1 MVISRKL
8 KKVGDMLE
16 TKVIVIC
23 NNKGGV
29 GKSTCTAAIADI
41 LARKLNHST
50 LIIDADPQGNLSGR
64 FGFRQDIK
72 SVNNSLDV
80 YLFNELNVA
89 LNPEKNNSIDINYF
103 FSNCVQFSL
112 SSSDKIFYDKL
123 KIIPATSALERII
136 AAYMASPQ
144 ESDGI
149 LRKMMRRI
157 KDTKIFD
164 YVLIDTQPNLSYFLK
179 QIMMASD
186 YVIVPVEPV
195 EDAFNGAKAI
205 GHIFNNV
212 AQKKSEFKFDDKI
225 DFLGVF
231 FNKWKK
237 GTVAS
242 RKFESEINQ
251 VWKNNPVFDT
261 KIPMNQDAVNA
272 ANLFAPITTARP
284 SSTAAKSLEK
294 LTKEMVSKIG

>member
-1 MVISRKL
+1 MV
-8 KKVGDMLE
+8 V

-23 NNKGGV
+23 NNNGGV

-41 LARKLNHST
+41 LARKLNYPT
-50 LIIDADPQGNLSGR
+50 LLIDADPQGNLSGR
-64 FGFRQDIK
+64 FGFRPEIK

-80 YLFNELNVA
+80 YLYNELNVA
-89 LNPEKNNSIDINYF
+89 IDPEHNQSISINYF
-103 FSNCVQFSL
+103 FNDCEQFSV
-112 SSSDKIFYDKL
+112 DADNKKIYENL
-123 KIIPATSALERII
+123 KIIPASSALERII
-136 AAYMASPQ
+136 ASYMASPQ

-149 LRKMMRRI
+149 FRKMMREI
-157 KDTKIFD
+157 KDTQKFE

-186 YVIVPVEPV
+186 YVVVPVEPV

-205 GHIFNNV
+205 GHVFNSV
-212 AQKKSEFKFDDKI
+212 AQKKSEFKIDDKI

-231 FNKWKK
+231 FNKWRK

-242 RKFESEINQ
+242 KKFESDITR
-251 VWKNNPVFDT
+251 VWKNNPIFDT

-272 ANLFAPITTARP
+272 ANFFAPVTTAKP
-284 SSTAAKSLEK
+284 ASIAAKALEN
-294 LTKEMVSKIG
+294 LTKEMVNKIG

>member
-1 MVISRKL
+1 MV
-8 KKVGDMLE
+8 V

-41 LARKLNHST
+41 LARKLNYPT
-50 LIIDADPQGNLSGR
+50 LLIDADPQGNLSGR
-64 FGFRQDIK
+64 FGFRPEIK

-80 YLFNELNVA
+80 YLYNELNVA
-89 LNPEKNNSIDINYF
+89 IDPEHNQSISINYF
-103 FSNCVQFSL
+103 FNDCEQFSV
-112 SSSDKIFYDKL
+112 DADNKKIYENL
-123 KIIPATSALERII
+123 KIIPASSALERII
-136 AAYMASPQ
+136 ASYMASPQ

-149 LRKMMRRI
+149 FRKMMREI
-157 KDTKIFD
+157 KDTQKFE

-186 YVIVPVEPV
+186 YVVVPVEPV

-205 GHIFNNV
+205 GHVFNSV
-212 AQKKSEFKFDDKI
+212 AQKKSEFKIDDKI

-231 FNKWKK
+231 FNKWRK

-242 RKFESEINQ
+242 KKFESDITR
-251 VWKNNPVFDT
+251 VWKNNPIFDT

-272 ANLFAPITTARP
+272 ANFFAPVTTAKP
-284 SSTAAKSLEK
+284 ASIAAKALEN
-294 LTKEMVSKIG
+294 LTKEMVNKIG

>member
-1 MVISRKL
+1 MFNDSIIGI
-8 KKVGDMLE
+8 KKVGDKLE

-41 LARKLNHST
+41 LARKLGRST

-64 FGFRQDIK
+64 FGFRPEIK
-72 SVNNSLDV
+72 TVNNSLDV
-80 YLFNELNVA
+80 YLYNELNVA
-89 LNPEKNNSIDINYF
+89 INPEKHQSIDIKYF
-103 FSNCVQFSL
+103 FSDCKQFSL
-112 SSSDKIFYDKL
+112 NSRVKYENL
-123 KIIPATSALERII
+123 KIIPASSSLERII

-149 LRKMMRRI
+149 LRKMMRCI
-157 KDTKIFD
+157 KETEKFA

-195 EDAFNGAKAI
+195 EDAFNGAKAV
-205 GHIFNNV
+205 GHVFNSV
-212 AQKKSEFKFDDKI
+212 AQKKSEFKNDDKI

-231 FNKWKK
+231 FNKWRK

-242 RKFESEINQ
+242 KKFELEITQ
-251 VWKNNPVFDT
+251 VWKNNPVFET

-284 SSTAAKSLEK
+284 SSTAAKALEK
-294 LTKEMVSKIG
+294 LTKEMVNKIG

>member
-1 MVISRKL
+1 M
-8 KKVGDMLE
+8 
-16 TKVIVIC
+16 IC

-41 LARKLNHST
+41 LARKLNRST
-50 LIIDADPQGNLSGR
+50 LIVDADPQGNLSGR
-64 FGFRQDIK
+64 FGFRPEIK

-80 YLFNELNVA
+80 YLYNELNVA
-89 LNPEKNNSIDINYF
+89 IDPEKNQSIAVKYF
-103 FSNCVQFSL
+103 FSDCEQFSPE
-112 SSSDKIFYDKL
+112 KKTYENL
-123 KIIPATSALERII
+123 KIIPASSALERII
-136 AAYMASPQ
+136 AAYMSSPQ

-157 KDTKIFD
+157 KDTGMFE

-186 YVIVPVEPV
+186 YVMVPVEPV
-195 EDAFNGAKAI
+195 EDAFNGAKAV
-205 GHIFNNV
+205 GHVFNGV
-212 AQKKSEFKFDDKI
+212 AQKKSEFKTDDKI

-231 FNKWKK
+231 FNKWRK

-242 RKFESEINQ
+242 KKFESEITK
-251 VWKNNPVFDT
+251 VWKNNPIFDT

-284 SSTAAKSLEK
+284 SSTAAKALEK
-294 LTKEMVSKIG
+294 LTKEMVNKIG